1 MFEPTE
7 WINVTG
13 VDNML
18 GSIVLDDGLVTVV
31 VGVVVY
37 GTTHAVGRVFH
48 IDTLSLFEIRRL
60 FRLATGWRDAG
71 ESVVFLSIRLVS
83 LSFAERLL

>member
-31 VGVVVY
+31 VDVVVY
-37 GTTHAVGRVFH
+37 GTTVK
-48 IDTLSLFEIRRL
+48 TC
-60 FRLATGWRDAG
+60 
-71 ESVVFLSIRLVS
+71 VVIAQKRIEKWMSYAYDILMQKS
-83 LSFAERLL
+83 E